1 MQTTLDVEKHQLNVN
16 IWMLDDFVNQE
27 NVPTVKLWRSRE
39 KNIKK
44 TNWQGDTLTLDKAQ
58 FQSSQKQ
65 YQYYVWLGKLLM
77 NTIKV
82 KQNSINT
89 K

>member
-1 MQTTLDVEKHQLNVN
+1 MVTTLHMQTTLDVEKHQLNVN

-27 NVPTVKLWRSRE
+27 NVPTVKLLRSRE
-39 KNIKK
+39 KKIKK

-65 YQYYVWLGKLLM
+65 YQYYV
-77 NTIKV
+77 
-82 KQNSINT
+82 
-89 K
+89 